1 MEVAEAAADERT
13 AWREER
19 LVRVARTRVGRE
31 GRQRNISR
39 RRSSP
44 RAHMVVGAGGD
55 FASGSHAMGT
65 QGMSEGCLVS
75 TKDRRKKQRAVS
87 ARKLTGQGQYGSA
100 PSMLDVT
107 YAVPL

>member
-31 GRQRNISR
+31 GRRRNISR

-87 ARKLTGQGQYGSA
+87 ARKLTGQYGSA

-107 YAVPL
+107 CAVPL